1 MLLRDESLIATGDGS
16 SEEGEDSIDFASP
29 APNNVMSMLDRI
41 PQRVTIY
48 ESRSWAAPAVLS
60 HFATLGSGET
70 HTESHRRAVLA
81 WPSTQGDAV

>member
-41 PQRVTIY
+41 PQQ
-48 ESRSWAAPAVLS
+48 EEEGEAPI
-60 HFATLGSGET
+60 
-70 HTESHRRAVLA
+70 
-81 WPSTQGDAV
+81 PID